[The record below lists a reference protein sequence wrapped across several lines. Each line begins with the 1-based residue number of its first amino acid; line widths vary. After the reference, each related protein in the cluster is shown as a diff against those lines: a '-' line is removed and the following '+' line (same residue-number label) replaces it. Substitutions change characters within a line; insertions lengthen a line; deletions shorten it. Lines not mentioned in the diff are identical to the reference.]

1 MNANS
6 ISVHNLRKRF
16 PGFLL
21 DDISFQV
28 PCGRI
33 VGFIGENG
41 AGKSTT
47 IKLILDQLR
56 RDGGSI
62 EIFGEDNTKYL
73 QHGSIGVV
81 FDECKF
87 HDVLNA
93 QDLGEILSGIY
104 TTWDQTLYMQ
114 YIRQF
119 GIPPAQRIKELSK
132 GMKMK
137 LSIICA
143 ISHHPDILILD
154 EATTGLD
161 PVVRDEILDLFLDFI
176 QDEKHS
182 ILFSTHITSDIQK
195 IADYVVLIHNGK
207 LIFEEQKDEMIYN
220 YGIIRCKRADFPQID
235 PDDYLI
241 SRETTL
247 SMECLVRDR
256 EAVRKKYSNFIVDNA
271 SIEDI
276 MLFYIKGDSK

>member
-6 ISVHNLRKRF
+6 ISIHNLRKRF

-73 QHGSIGVV
+73 QHGCIGVV

-104 TTWDQTLYMQ
+104 NSWDQTLYTQ
-114 YIRQF
+114 YLKQF
-119 GIPPAQRIKELSK
+119 GIPLAQRIKELSK

-154 EATTGLD
+154 EVTTGLD

-176 QDEKHS
+176 QDEQHS
-182 ILFSTHITSDIQK
+182 VLFSTHITSDIQK

-220 YGIIRCKRADFPQID
+220 YGIIRCKRADFTQID

>member
-104 TTWDQTLYMQ
+104 NSWDQTLYTQ
-114 YIRQF
+114 YLKQF
-119 GIPPAQRIKELSK
+119 GIPLAQRIKELSK

-182 ILFSTHITSDIQK
+182 ILFS
-195 IADYVVLIHNGK
+195 
-207 LIFEEQKDEMIYN
+207 M
-220 YGIIRCKRADFPQID
+220 RPDFPVSHFFQFNPISNSGQIFNQRID
-235 PDDYLI
+235 CCACTFFNCDAFLAAGKGCFRASDKSPPHHFRLDLLRSY
-241 SRETTL
+241 EPL
-247 SMECLVRDR
+247 SVE
-256 EAVRKKYSNFIVDNA
+256 
-271 SIEDI
+271 
-276 MLFYIKGDSK
+276 G

>member
-104 TTWDQTLYMQ
+104 NSWDQTLYTQ
-114 YIRQF
+114 YLKQF
-119 GIPPAQRIKELSK
+119 GIPLAQRIKELSK

-143 ISHHPDILILD
+143 L
-154 EATTGLD
+154 TT
-161 PVVRDEILDLFLDFI
+161 
-176 QDEKHS
+176 
-182 ILFSTHITSDIQK
+182 
-195 IADYVVLIHNGK
+195 
-207 LIFEEQKDEMIYN
+207 
-220 YGIIRCKRADFPQID
+220 
-235 PDDYLI
+235 LI
-241 SRETTL
+241 S
-247 SMECLVRDR
+247 
-256 EAVRKKYSNFIVDNA
+256 
-271 SIEDI
+271 
-276 MLFYIKGDSK
+276 